1 MKKILKNVSI
11 LGITL
16 LPNIVLAQGL
26 VAPTTPSGLS
36 SVSLD
41 VTINNIITAV
51 LGLVGVIALGVI
63 LYGGFRWMTAAGNE
77 EAVGEAKKIITAGV
91 IGLIIVIVAWAV
103 VSFVISTVV

>member
-1 MKKILKNVSI
+1 MKKLLKNVSI

-16 LPNIVLAQGL
+16 LPNVALAQL
-26 VAPTTPSGLS
+26 AAPKTIGGLS
-36 SVSLD
+36 ERSLD
-41 VTINNIITAV
+41 VTINNILTAV
-51 LGLVGVIALGVI
+51 LGLVGIIALGVI

-103 VSFVISTVV
+103 FSFVISTVV